1 MVLNK
6 ALPGLG
12 IAAFFAAAAAILCT
26 LPGAALPGVL
36 GMGLVLSA
44 AFFGALAVLRPEPGK
59 ALYFTAV
66 PAALLLLARLFF
78 FPVETSDFRDFLL
91 PWTERLRALGGFRGL
106 GREIGNYNVPYMVLL
121 VLFSYLKTPAL
132 YLIKLS
138 SVLFE
143 LLQAVVLALLVRR
156 LGGGKGRVSLCFV
169 LALALPTV
177 FLNSAVWGQCDSV
190 YVSLAL
196 LGFYLCLAE
205 RPGWGMA
212 ALGLSFAFK
221 LQAVFLLPA
230 VLLLLFAGKVKWFHL
245 PLFPAAYALAVS
257 PALIAGRS
265 AGDTF
270 LFYLRTAS
278 TAGSALNYNSPSLFS
293 LYRFYWMD
301 EAAKEA
307 AARMGIL
314 AAFGLCL
321 LVFVLFFLRR
331 KAITLRSLLFAVVL
345 FTLGIPLLLPHMHD
359 RYFYFCDVLTLC
371 AACLVPCFSPAVL
384 LSQFASL
391 LGYHAYFYLRYLLP
405 MRLGF
410 LALCAVFLAAMFLC
424 ARELIHPPADESVR
438 SEE

>member
-1 MVLNK
+1 MVLKK

-26 LPGAALPGVL
+26 LPGAALPGSL

-44 AFFGALAVLRPEPGK
+44 AFFGALALLRPEPGK
-59 ALYFTAV
+59 ALVFTAV

-78 FPVETSDFRDFLL
+78 FPAETSDFTDFLL

-121 VLFSYLKTPAL
+121 AFFSCLKTPAL
-132 YLIKLS
+132 YLIKLTS
-138 SVLFE
+138 ILFE
-143 LLQAVVLALLVRR
+143 LLQALVLALLVRR
-156 LGGGKGRVSLCFV
+156 LGGGKVRTGLCFV
-169 LALALPTV
+169 LMLALPTV

-196 LGFYLCLAE
+196 LGFYLCLTE

-245 PLFPAAYALAVS
+245 PLFPGAYALAVS

-265 AGDTF
+265 VGDTF

-293 LYRFYWMD
+293 LYRFYWLD
-301 EAAKEA
+301 EAWKAA
-307 AARMGIL
+307 AARMGVF

-331 KAITLRSLLFAVVL
+331 KAITERSLLFAVLL

-371 AACLVPCFSPAVL
+371 AACLVPRFGPAVL

-410 LALCAVFLAAMFLC
+410 AALCAVFLAAAALC
-424 ARELIHPPADESVR
+424 LKELFPSKTDGRVEF
-438 SEE
+438 

>member
-1 MVLNK
+1 MVLK
-6 ALPGLG
+6 KSLPWLGL
-12 IAAFFAAAAAILCT
+12 AAFFAAAAAILLS
-26 LPGAALPGVL
+26 LPGAALPGAL
-36 GMGLVLSA
+36 GMGLALSA
-44 AFFGALAVLRPEPGK
+44 AFFGALAALRPAPGRI
-59 ALYFTAV
+59 LWSIAV
-66 PAALLLLARLFF
+66 PAALLLLIRLFF
-78 FPVETSDFRDFLL
+78 FPVETSDFTDFLL

-121 VLFSYLKTPAL
+121 AFFSCLRTPAL

-138 SVLFE
+138 SLLFE
-143 LLQAVVLALLVRR
+143 LLQAAVLARLVRR
-156 LGGGKGRVSLCFV
+156 LGGGKAREGLCFV

-205 RPGWGMA
+205 KPGWGMA

-230 VLLLLFAGKVKWFHL
+230 VLLLLFAGKVRWFHL
-245 PLFPAAYALAVS
+245 PIFPGAYALAVS
-257 PALIAGRS
+257 PAVLAGRS
-265 AGDTF
+265 VGDVL
-270 LFYLRTAS
+270 LFYLRTAE

-301 EAAKEA
+301 EAGKALS
-307 AARMGIL
+307 ARLGIL
-314 AAFGLCL
+314 GAFGLCL

-331 KAITLRSLLFAVVL
+331 KEITERSLLFAAL
-345 FTLGIPLLLPHMHD
+345 LLTLGLPLLLPHMHE

-371 AACLVPCFSPAVL
+371 CACLVPRSSPAAVL
-384 LSQFASL
+384 AQFASL

-410 LALCAVFLAAMFLC
+410 LALCAVFLAAAAMTV
-424 ARELIHPPADESVR
+424 RELFPPPEKRA
-438 SEE
+438 